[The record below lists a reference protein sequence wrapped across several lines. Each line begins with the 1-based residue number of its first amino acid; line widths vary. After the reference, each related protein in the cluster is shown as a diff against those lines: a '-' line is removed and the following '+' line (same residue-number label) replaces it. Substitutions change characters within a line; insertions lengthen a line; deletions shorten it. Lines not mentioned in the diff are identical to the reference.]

1 MNRRVRQRQ
10 RWDFL
15 MAVVSYAMTGI
26 VLFILGAILWALL
39 WNGISAIEPAMFTES
54 TPAPG
59 NEGGL
64 ANAIVGSLMMT
75 VIAILIATPIGIM
88 AGTYLA
94 EYGKEGRVA
103 SIVRFINDV
112 LLSAPSIIVGLF
124 IYGVVVTTMG
134 HFSGWAGA
142 AALAVIAL
150 PIVVRT
156 TEDMLT
162 LIPDSLREAGA
173 AIGAPRWMVITQI
186 SYRAAFSGMLTG
198 VLLAIARISGETAPL
213 LFTALNNQFWSTNL
227 NDPMANLPVVI
238 FQFAM
243 SPYEDW
249 QRLAWGGALLITTA
263 VLLLNIFARVIS
275 ARNKGRA

>member
-1 MNRRVRQRQ
+1 MNSRVRQRQ

-15 MAVVSYAMTGI
+15 MTVVSYAMTGMVI
-26 VLFILGAILWALL
+26 FTLGAILWSLL
-39 WNGISAIEPAMFTES
+39 WNGIGAIGPAIFTES

-59 NEGGL
+59 NQGGL
-64 ANAIVGSLMMT
+64 ANAIMGSLLMT
-75 VIAILIATPIGIM
+75 VIAVLIATPIGIL

-103 SIVRFINDV
+103 GTVRFINDV

-124 IYGVVVTTMG
+124 IYGVLVTTMG
-134 HFSGWAGA
+134 HFSGWAGTT
-142 AALAVIAL
+142 ALAVIAL

-198 VLLAIARISGETAPL
+198 VLLAVARISGETAPL

-227 NDPMANLPVVI
+227 NEPMANLPVVI

-263 VLLLNIFARVIS
+263 VLALNIFARVIA
-275 ARNKGRA
+275 ARNKGKR

>member
-1 MNRRVRQRQ
+1 
-10 RWDFL
+10 

-275 ARNKGRA
+275 TRNKGRA